1 MFRVLLD
8 LNKVD
13 MCSRN
18 TTTLG
23 YISFLVLLLLL
34 EYPRYISFLVLLLLL
49 EYSRYISYNYSYS
62 QNNHTISPISSLTHK
77 ISQISPNTPTYSRIS
92 RIYLLVLLLLLE
104 YPRYISQIFILLLP
118 RTSWIYFLVLLFLL
132 EYSRY
137 ISQYSSYSTSI
148 LDLSPSIPPTP
159 RTSRIYLLQY
169 LGNLSYFS
177 SYSKNILFLLE
188 LRVSSI
194 SPCQYSSYSQNILII
209 SPSTSSTPIFQ
220 SIQEYLYLVPY
231 S

>member
-23 YISFLVLLLLL
+23 YISFLVLLLLLEYPRYISFLVLLLLL

-62 QNNHTISPISSLTHK
+62 QNNHTISPISSLTPK
-77 ISQISPNTPTYSRIS
+77 ISQIFPNTPPYSRIS

-137 ISQYSSYSTSI
+137 ISWYSFYSWNI
-148 LDLSPSIPPTP
+148 LD
-159 RTSRIYLLQY
+159 
-169 LGNLSYFS
+169 
-177 SYSKNILFLLE
+177 
-188 LRVSSI
+188 
-194 SPCQYSSYSQNILII
+194 I
-209 SPSTSSTPIFQ
+209 SPSTPPTP
-220 SIQEYLYLVPY
+220 
-231 S
+231 